1 MSTEENTAAEEQ
13 EKGRAGKKHS
23 FIRTIET
30 ALAVYFVLLAVLL
43 AAIFGNARRTMQA
56 NAGQTL
62 SQAAA
67 TEVWNLDRIL
77 EANENALAALLRG
90 NADIPML
97 SSADATKRSVAAQN
111 VLQSLQSVMTTN
123 DIQYLLV
130 YDRSQ
135 KIYLSNYTSS
145 RDFTYAD
152 SEAIKSAVMGLADEG
167 AESAVSR
174 WTWSEVEGKGYAVRL
189 YVNSSRIIGA
199 YVPDSYIRKQIVPAG
214 DLRSAFTDSSGRILW
229 QTEGDG
235 ILTSGADTASGNLSP
250 AGETDIVSGNPG
262 LSGDNDTAS
271 GGQGPAAET
280 VAETGSGSSAG
291 EIGEAEAF
299 PQNAAMDVP
308 SWTED
313 HARYYVGT
321 SSTKG
326 RFRIFVSLSAG
337 EVLGAWQIQQI
348 LVLLLILTAILFM
361 AGAALY
367 MRRVVARPLQEVLRS
382 MGRIENGETDLRL
395 PETVRA
401 SEIWQI
407 SEGFNRMMDT
417 IVNLRMKSYEERIQ
431 FDEATLKYVQL
442 QIRPHFFLN
451 ALTTI
456 HSMTYQNR
464 NEDIRTYI
472 ELLSKNIR
480 YLFKG
485 GLHTVPLSEE
495 IAHAKDYIAMQDML
509 YPGNVFDFIEVE
521 DSVAEYQVPQLIIHT
536 MLENIYRHAVSADR
550 LTSILISAKEE
561 EHGGEQMCHI
571 SVEDDGQGYPPA
583 FLEQIRQGNVQVR
596 PDGHGVGLWN
606 VRKTLSLMY
615 RRDDLIEFGNK
626 KPQGTRVDIWI
637 PRRAKRQSSVWK
649 L

>member
-250 AGETDIVSGNPG
+250 AGET
-262 LSGDNDTAS
+262 
-271 GGQGPAAET
+271 
-280 VAETGSGSSAG
+280 
-291 EIGEAEAF
+291 GEAEAF

-407 SEGFNRMMDT
+407 SEDFNRMMDT

>member
-1 MSTEENTAAEEQ
+1 
-13 EKGRAGKKHS
+13 
-23 FIRTIET
+23 
-30 ALAVYFVLLAVLL
+30 
-43 AAIFGNARRTMQA
+43 
-56 NAGQTL
+56 
-62 SQAAA
+62 
-67 TEVWNLDRIL
+67 
-77 EANENALAALLRG
+77 
-90 NADIPML
+90 
-97 SSADATKRSVAAQN
+97 
-111 VLQSLQSVMTTN
+111 
-123 DIQYLLV
+123 
-130 YDRSQ
+130 
-135 KIYLSNYTSS
+135 
-145 RDFTYAD
+145 
-152 SEAIKSAVMGLADEG
+152 
-167 AESAVSR
+167 
-174 WTWSEVEGKGYAVRL
+174 
-189 YVNSSRIIGA
+189 
-199 YVPDSYIRKQIVPAG
+199 
-214 DLRSAFTDSSGRILW
+214 
-229 QTEGDG
+229 
-235 ILTSGADTASGNLSP
+235 
-250 AGETDIVSGNPG
+250 
-262 LSGDNDTAS
+262 
-271 GGQGPAAET
+271 
-280 VAETGSGSSAG
+280 
-291 EIGEAEAF
+291 
-299 PQNAAMDVP
+299 
-308 SWTED
+308 
-313 HARYYVGT
+313 
-321 SSTKG
+321 
-326 RFRIFVSLSAG
+326 
-337 EVLGAWQIQQI
+337 
-348 LVLLLILTAILFM
+348 M